1 LKLPPRLQR
10 SPNNQ
15 DSRKGKDF
23 ARELLEFYDQFSEL
37 NACCA
42 FVLQAA
48 VRIVD
53 DGEIT
58 DRRSATG
65 AIYCAQWLEDR
76 MAELEQNLRRI
87 ERKAFAASKKE

>member
-1 LKLPPRLQR
+1 MGKDAK
-10 SPNNQ
+10 NTT
-15 DSRKGKDF
+15 DSGKDF

-48 VRIVD
+48 VRIVE

-58 DRRSATG
+58 DRRSAAG

-76 MAELEQNLRRI
+76 MAELERNLRKI
-87 ERKAFAASKKE
+87 ERAAFAASKRA

>member
-1 LKLPPRLQR
+1 MGKDAKKTT
-10 SPNNQ
+10 
-15 DSRKGKDF
+15 DSGKDF

-48 VRIVD
+48 VRIVE
-53 DGEIT
+53 DGEVT

-65 AIYCAQWLEDR
+65 AIYCAQWLQDR
-76 MAELEQNLRRI
+76 MAELERKLRVL
-87 ERKAFAASKKE
+87 ERRAYAAARRQTPNAEG

>member
-1 LKLPPRLQR
+1 MLDKDAKKTT
-10 SPNNQ
+10 
-15 DSRKGKDF
+15 DSGKDF

-48 VRIVD
+48 VRIVE

-76 MAELEQNLRRI
+76 MAELERNLRKI
-87 ERKAFAASKKE
+87 ERQAFAASKKE